1 MRFTGKGALVIGATE
16 GIGRATARAF
26 SEEGASVVIA
36 GLGADRGREL
46 AQELAARSTAQIVFV
61 ECDVTRERAVKEQT
75 GPRRASVR
83 TDSRSGEQCRHRR
96 AVRPCCRTAPA
107 RSSTSSWA

>member
-61 ECDVTRERAVKEQT
+61 ECDVTRERAVKEL
-75 GPRRASVR
+75 
-83 TDSRSGEQCRHRR
+83 TDLAVHRFDGITSGEQCRHRR
-96 AVRPCCRTAPA
+96 AVRPAAGAAPA